1 MRRPRQP
8 RVYSTLKRRFTA
20 QALMQMG
27 FVREGSAMARR
38 GVCRSL
44 KATASSSDGDWWRVT
59 PLVRHW
65 R

>member
-8 RVYSTLKRRFTA
+8 RTYSTLKRRFTT
-20 QALMQMG
+20 QAPMQMG
-27 FVREGSAMARR
+27 FVREGSTLARR
-38 GVCRSL
+38 GACRSL
-44 KATASSSDGDWWRVT
+44 KATASSTDGAWWRVT